1 MGQGRIISLKW
12 DTEHFGIPCGRVQ
25 LTEREDAASIQAL
38 YDESSAY
45 RFISLSNPNC
55 NASNSRLL
63 AEHTNAFVADTNIQ
77 LYKAGL
83 TPSASLLD
91 VENRVPYRDGVIEL
105 ARTAFRHSRFLAD
118 PQLAIC
124 GGDTVYAEWV
134 KNAFTQDEKYFAL
147 AKEENRTMGFVLFH
161 FEEKAAVIEL
171 IAVAHSGQ
179 GRGTGKALW
188 NAVETAAVKKGL
200 NIVRVGT
207 QVTNQQA
214 LNFYIKMGCR
224 IGSVS
229 QIYHMWR
236 QD

>member
-63 AEHTNAFVADTNIQ
+63 AEYTNAFVADTNIQ
-77 LYKAGL
+77 LCKAGL
-83 TPSASLLD
+83 TPSVSMLE
-91 VENRVPYRDGVIEL
+91 VENQTPYREEAIEL

-118 PQLAIC
+118 SRLAAC
-124 GGDTVYAEWV
+124 GGNTVYAEWV
-134 KNAFTQDEKYFAL
+134 KNAFARDEKYFAL
-147 AKEENRTMGFVLFH
+147 AKEENRTTGFVLFN

-171 IAVAHSGQ
+171 IAVTHSGQ
-179 GRGTGKALW
+179 GMGTGKTLW
-188 NAVETAAVKKGL
+188 NAVEATAVKKGL
-200 NIVRVGT
+200 NVVRVGT

-224 IGSVS
+224 IESVS